1 MFIHITLPHSST
13 LHALYI
19 EKLSTHG
26 KLREHSNKVLHESR
40 VNLRTLPRVCDVEG
54 GTVCS
59 KNNAFGYF
67 DETGARTPRS
77 RSPTPIFVP
86 GLRQRKQH
94 QCVTKLTQLNKQ
106 SQIASK
112 QELCEYANQLN
123 GFPPFLRTVFY
134 PFFYI

>member
-59 KNNAFGYF
+59 ENNAFGYF

-94 QCVTKLTQLNKQ
+94 
-106 SQIASK
+106 
-112 QELCEYANQLN
+112 
-123 GFPPFLRTVFY
+123 
-134 PFFYI
+134 

>member
-1 MFIHITLPHSST
+1 MFVLKLYSLSFFFFAISGPLELCEVFAINVFLVMFIHVTLAHSST

-59 KNNAFGYF
+59 KNNAFGYL

-94 QCVTKLTQLNKQ
+94 
-106 SQIASK
+106 
-112 QELCEYANQLN
+112 
-123 GFPPFLRTVFY
+123 
-134 PFFYI
+134 